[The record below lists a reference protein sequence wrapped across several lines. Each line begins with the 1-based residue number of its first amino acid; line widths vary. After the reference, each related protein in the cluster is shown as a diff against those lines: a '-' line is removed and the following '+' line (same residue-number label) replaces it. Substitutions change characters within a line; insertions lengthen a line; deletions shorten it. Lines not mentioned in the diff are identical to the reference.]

1 MWPACTR
8 SPDLARAPRPEGF
21 RPDIEGLRAIAV
33 LLVLVYHAGL
43 PFLPH
48 GFLGVDV
55 FFVISGYLITGLLL
69 RELAATG
76 SISWPRFVARR
87 ARRLLPAAILV
98 LVTIAV
104 STWFLVPGR
113 RGREIGGDIVGAA
126 VYVVNWVLAGRSV
139 DYLAK
144 GAEPSPVQHYWSLA
158 IEEQFYVI
166 WPLCLIL
173 LVLLLRRRGRGPAD
187 GHGRGPSLRAV
198 GAVLAALTIP
208 SLVYSVWHTITVP
221 AHAYFATTTRIW
233 ELGIGAALAVWAAR
247 RHMRPLPY
255 AAWLGWAGLATIVAA
270 ALWLPADAGWPGA
283 WALLPTAGA
292 GAVILAGWNGAADDP
307 AAGPDSPPADGG
319 PGRLLALAPMV
330 WVGGLSYS
338 LYLWH
343 WPLATFA
350 DELWPGG
357 TARAWA
363 VLLSLI
369 PAWLGYRL
377 VERPVHHTPRLSRS
391 TRRSLALGLVLSL
404 TGVLAGIPLITAP
417 PVFAT
422 APAGGA
428 LPPLEELGAST
439 LGETPSA
446 DPAAYAVDDWGWLT
460 PDPERAGEDRPSADV
475 DRCQV
480 DERTSQPVRCEF
492 GVGDGPVTVAL
503 VGDSKAMQWLPALE
517 RAAPGE
523 GWRIV
528 TYGKSSCPFAAGRT
542 QLTQEHYTSCDRWNE
557 AVSRALA
564 ADPPDLV
571 VTSTQAAAALRGD
584 QVSQSALVDYLAR
597 RWKGLQRAGVPVA
610 VIGDNPGSPSDLES
624 CMARHPH
631 ELTRCAFDRGEALA
645 RTGLDAQRAAA
656 LRAPGVEVID
666 LTPWICPVQRC
677 PVAIGHVVIH
687 RAGDHITATY
697 AKTLAPQIAR
707 QLDAVLARSA
717 P

>member
-98 LVTIAV
+98 LVAIAV

-144 GAEPSPVQHYWSLA
+144 GAQPSPVQHYWSLA

-173 LVLLLRRRGRGPAD
+173 LVLLLRRRGRRGRRPAE
-187 GHGRGPSLRAV
+187 GHGRGPSLTAV
-198 GAVLAALTIP
+198 GAVLAALAIP
-208 SLVYSVWHTITVP
+208 SLAYSVWHTITVP

-292 GAVILAGWNGAADDP
+292 GAVILAGWNGAADAP
-307 AAGPDSPPADGG
+307 AAGSDSPPADGG
-319 PGRLLALAPMV
+319 PGRLLALAPLV

-343 WPLATFA
+343 WPLAIFA

-377 VERPVHHTPRLSRS
+377 VERPVHHTPRLARS

-446 DPAAYAVDDWGWLT
+446 DPADYAVDDWGWLT

-475 DRCQV
+475 DHCQV
-480 DERTSQPVRCEF
+480 DERTSKPVRCEF
-492 GVGDGPVTVAL
+492 GVGDGPVTLAL

-517 RAAPGE
+517 RAAPRRGLAHRDLRQVLLPLRGRSDPAHPGALHLVRPVERGGQPGAGGRPAGPRGHLHPGRRRPAGRPGLAVGARRLPGAPLE
-523 GWRIV
+523 G
-528 TYGKSSCPFAAGRT
+528 PAAGRRARRR
-542 QLTQEHYTSCDRWNE
+542 DRRQPR
-557 AVSRALA
+557 V
-564 ADPPDLV
+564 
-571 VTSTQAAAALRGD
+571 ALR
-584 QVSQSALVDYLAR
+584 
-597 RWKGLQRAGVPVA
+597 P
-610 VIGDNPGSPSDLES
+610 
-624 CMARHPH
+624 
-631 ELTRCAFDRGEALA
+631 
-645 RTGLDAQRAAA
+645 
-656 LRAPGVEVID
+656 
-666 LTPWICPVQRC
+666 
-677 PVAIGHVVIH
+677 
-687 RAGDHITATY
+687 
-697 AKTLAPQIAR
+697 R
-707 QLDAVLARSA
+707 QLHGA
-717 P
+717 PPP